1 MDRPDRA
8 TSADL
13 MQLSSDA
20 GSVLNQVAG
29 VILLDARGPFG
40 VDATRRLVAERLGS
54 IPRLR
59 QQLRRSPAGRGR
71 PVWVDDPGFDAAAHV
86 HAVICPGTG
95 DERALL
101 DLVATTATTP
111 LPTSRPRWSAT
122 LVTGL
127 SGDRVALVLLLHHVI
142 ADGIGGLAVLT
153 SLVDG
158 SWGDLASD
166 AAAPAP
172 PGRQKDGGTADQV
185 TGRRRLGSS
194 FRGIRV
200 AVRELVGRDLGLAPR
215 CSLNQPTGPHRRLA
229 LARADLAAVQSVARA
244 NGGTVNDAILTAVT
258 GALREL
264 LRHRGERPAAL
275 VISVPVS
282 ARTTATTDDL
292 GNRGGILRLRLPTE
306 GDPRDRLRAISAI
319 TGPRKH
325 EMRGASSTLLAPL
338 FRWLVRLRIFRW
350 FIDHQRLVNTF
361 VTNLHGPERQLSV
374 GGAPVTEA
382 FLVSLATGNA
392 SVAFAVL
399 SYAGTLVVT
408 VVADAD
414 LVPDLDVLAAALQV
428 ELDRLSDQ
436 DLVNAGSPTGRHR

>member
-1 MDRPDRA
+1 MNRPDRA

-29 VILLDARGPFG
+29 VMLLDRPEPFD
-40 VDATRRLVAERLGS
+40 VDAARRLVAERLGS

-71 PVWVDDPGFDAAAHV
+71 PVWVDDPGFDAATHV

-127 SGDRVALVLLLHHVI
+127 SEDRVALIVLLHHVI

-153 SLVDG
+153 RLVDG
-158 SWGDLASD
+158 SGGDLMSD
-166 AAAPAP
+166 AAIAAP
-172 PGRQKDGGTADQV
+172 PGRQTHDPADRV

-194 FRGIRV
+194 LHGIRV

-215 CSLNQPTGPHRRLA
+215 TSLNQPTGPHRRLA

-264 LRHRGERPAAL
+264 LRHRGERPGAL

-282 ARTTATTDDL
+282 ARTAATTDDL
-292 GNRGGILRLRLPTE
+292 GNRGGILRLRLPTG
-306 GDPRDRLRAISAI
+306 GDPRARLRAISAI

-325 EMRGASSTLLAPL
+325 ETRGASSALLAPL

-361 VTNLHGPERQLSV
+361 VTNLRGPERQLTV

-392 SVAFAVL
+392 TVAFAAL

-414 LVPDLDVLAAALQV
+414 LVPDLDVLTAALQT
-428 ELDRLSDQ
+428 ELDRLTDE